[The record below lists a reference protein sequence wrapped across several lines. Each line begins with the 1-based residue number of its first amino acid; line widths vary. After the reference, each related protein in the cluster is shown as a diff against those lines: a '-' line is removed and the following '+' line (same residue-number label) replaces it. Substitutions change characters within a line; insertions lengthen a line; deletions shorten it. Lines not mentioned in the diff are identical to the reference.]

1 MKGRNKYMTKKT
13 VKKTTKKSSKIKDE
27 FNKAL
32 AKKLHERFSGIK
44 TKDKGD
50 GIMEISFK

>member
-1 MKGRNKYMTKKT
+1 MKKKKT
-13 VKKTTKKSSKIKDE
+13 VKKTTKKSSKIIRD
-27 FNKAL
+27 FNEKL
-32 AKKLHERFSGIK
+32 TEKLHERFSGIK

>member
-1 MKGRNKYMTKKT
+1 MQKKT
-13 VKKTTKKSSKIKDE
+13 VKKTTKKSSKIIRD
-27 FNKAL
+27 FNK
-32 AKKLHERFSGIK
+32 KLTEKLQKRFSGIK

>member
-1 MKGRNKYMTKKT
+1 MTKKT

-50 GIMEISFK
+50 VLWKYLLNNERLR